1 MMKLFGNG
9 WRIAVAV
16 GVLVL
21 AAGVSRGSVRQEG
34 FDYGQY
40 QPARLAEIVE
50 AEKTAA
56 GEVTGYVIT
65 GDTRP
70 ARVRVEYLG
79 RSRRLSDERL
89 AVWENFLKSRR
100 MDEGLVNLLEKEW
113 AFREGDRE
121 YWLPVQQQVAAFFE
135 KELKSGDS
143 VDLFVS
149 YIGGLSENGQFVP
162 ILVVNEFNRVAPESS
177 SLGQRGILS

>member
-1 MMKLFGNG
+1 MKLVGNR

-21 AAGVSRGSVRQEG
+21 VGGPSRGSARQEG
-34 FDYGQY
+34 FDYSQY
-40 QPARLAEIVE
+40 QPGRLAEIVE
-50 AEKTAA
+50 TERAAA
-56 GEVTGYVIT
+56 GTVTGYVIT

-70 ARVRVEYLG
+70 TRVRVEYLG

-100 MDEGLVNLLEKEW
+100 MNEGLVNLLEKEW
-113 AFREGDRE
+113 TFREGDQE

-135 KELKSGDS
+135 KELKTGDS

-162 ILVVNEFNRVAPESS
+162 VIVVNEFNRVTPESS
-177 SLGQRGILS
+177 K